1 MAEKK
6 EAREDFSI
14 VAYVFGIVSIVLAF
28 FTPAAGIVFGI
39 VGLVQSKR
47 QRTPLSTR
55 AKKLSIIGLVLSVI
69 LLVVS
74 LVLATYFAY
83 NNIGNLANFPIA

>member
-6 EAREDFSI
+6 EEDFSI
-14 VAYVFGIVSIVLAF
+14 IAYMFGIVSIVLAF

-39 VGLVQSKR
+39 IGIIQSKR
-47 QRTPLSTR
+47 QKTSLSAR
-55 AKKLSIIGLVLSVI
+55 AKKLSTIGLALSII

-83 NNIGNLANFPIA
+83 NNIGSLANFPIK